1 MYVACMHECGCVF
14 SPSPPQLK
22 FDSDGVCVCCELQ
35 KQSSSCNSLG
45 ETLKLNPLRDCNT
58 IRIRLKVC
66 LFVYCDW
73 TTLYICLVVV
83 WQKPSWPALTTQWCH
98 IFRDIWEA
106 RLRHKSKQLPFF
118 KCPSFIHLLAFLCF
132 CNPELEIEVWLNCVR
147 ENSVWIHK
155 PPPGACLSPANVVF
169 HDLSSLFLVMLR
181 HGSCDV
187 SIIQWRATL
196 WSRLKNC
203 WMKFW

>member
-1 MYVACMHECGCVF
+1 MASF
-14 SPSPPQLK
+14 N
-22 FDSDGVCVCCELQ
+22 DSVMSHFLETFGRPDWDTNP
-35 KQSSSCNSLG
+35 NS
-45 ETLKLNPLRDCNT
+45 
-58 IRIRLKVC
+58 C
-66 LFVYCDW
+66 LF
-73 TTLYICLVVV
+73 L
-83 WQKPSWPALTTQWCH
+83 
-98 IFRDIWEA
+98 
-106 RLRHKSKQLPFF
+106 
-118 KCPSFIHLLAFLCF
+118 KCPSFIHLLPFLCF

-203 WMKFW
+203 WMKFWKSFIIWSASKSVFPIKLNGTSMYLIWNYNVITR